1 MVELE
6 MIVRY
11 NILKSIISMS
21 MFFQN
26 LVTFSIKMLGE
37 FIVEIEIIFINNLMA
52 NYTKRIIV

>member
-6 MIVRY
+6 MIVIQY
-11 NILKSIISMS
+11 LKEYY
-21 MFFQN
+21 FYEYVFQN

-37 FIVEIEIIFINNLMA
+37 FIVEIEIIFINNLIA